1 MFPSFG
7 DSQICKIL
15 VCRKRCRVRN
25 PSQRREA
32 GPRVFFSTSRL
43 YCFARDA
50 GCLLTCAVGWSRDSR
65 AHVYDTE
72 LYATFT
78 INLLCVPPVSL
89 SSCASSVRS
98 RLIVWTSL
106 GFTAPFSTSRY
117 NIFSFTSPLLAERQP
132 IRPDFLVTP
141 HWKSLDRRVCGRAL
155 ILWTSSLLCCGLL
168 VSRKPLVQF

>member
-50 GCLLTCAVGWSRDSR
+50 GCLLTCAVGSSRDSR

-78 INLLCVPPVSL
+78 INLLCLPPVSL

-98 RLIVWTSL
+98 SLIVWTSL
-106 GFTAPFSTSRY
+106 GFTAHSSITRY
-117 NIFSFTSPLLAERQP
+117 TICSVSPRLLA
-132 IRPDFLVTP
+132 
-141 HWKSLDRRVCGRAL
+141 
-155 ILWTSSLLCCGLL
+155 
-168 VSRKPLVQF
+168 